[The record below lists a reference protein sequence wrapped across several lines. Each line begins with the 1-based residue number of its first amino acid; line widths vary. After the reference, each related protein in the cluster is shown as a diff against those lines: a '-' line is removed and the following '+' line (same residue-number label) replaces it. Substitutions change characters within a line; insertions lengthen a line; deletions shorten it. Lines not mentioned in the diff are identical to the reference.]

1 MAQRFVSADRDQEWL
16 LPPSMRDWLPE
27 GHLAWFVIEL
37 VDELDLCEFA
47 AVYRQD
53 GQGRPPFDPAV
64 MVALLVHSYCVGV
77 RSSRQIERRC
87 MEDVASR
94 VVAGGLQPDHVTIAR
109 FRSRHQDA
117 LAGLFSQVLGVC
129 AKAGLV
135 QAGTVAIDGTKVLA
149 NASLSRSMTVEGL
162 RAEAERILGEAERV
176 DAAEDAALGEHRGD
190 ELPDEL
196 ANPRTRAGRIRKL
209 LDEVEAEQQ
218 AVKDSRAER
227 IARYDEAVA
236 RGRRP
241 EGRVVSRNHDERELR
256 VLRKKV
262 NVTDPDSRIVRS
274 PRGLIQGYNAQA
286 TVGEGQIVI
295 AARIAPGAA
304 DQTQLGPMIQAAR
317 EELAAAGIQQTVQR
331 VLADSGYWN
340 TPQMTAAQQAGIETI
355 VPPTSQRGE
364 KPARKRKP
372 PRGEHADRINGLLAT
387 PEGQRIYKARQ
398 YTVEPVFAYVKHLRR
413 IDRFSRRGRAAVEAE
428 WQLITATHNVLKLHR
443 AATVAT

>member
-1 MAQRFVSADRDQEWL
+1 MAQRFVTADRDQEWL
-16 LPPSMRDWLPE
+16 LPPSMRDWLPA

-37 VDELDLCEFA
+37 VDELDLREFV

-64 MVALLVHSYCVGV
+64 MVALLVYSYCVGV

-135 QAGTVAIDGTKVLA
+135 RAGTVSIDGTKVLA

-162 RAEAERILGEAERV
+162 RAEAERILSEADQV
-176 DAAEDAALGEHRGD
+176 DAAEDAELGERRGD

-196 ANPRTRAGRIRKL
+196 VNPRTRAGRIRNL

-218 AVKDSRAER
+218 AVKDSRTER

-274 PRGLIQGYNAQA
+274 TRGLVQGYNAQA
-286 TVGEGQIVI
+286 TVGDGQIVI

-304 DQTQLGPMIQAAR
+304 DQTELGPMIQAAG
-317 EELAAAGIQQTVQR
+317 EELAAAGIQQTVRR

-355 VPPTSQRGE
+355 VPPTSRRGE

-372 PRGEHADRINGLLAT
+372 PQGEHADRINALLAT

-398 YTVEPVFAYVKHLRR
+398 YTVEPVFAYIKHLRR
-413 IDRFSRRGRAAVEAE
+413 IDRFSRRGRTAVEAE

-443 AATVAT
+443 AAMSTT